1 EKYTNFAKKEQTDQ
15 DKVDFAKLYL
25 GGDALEWHSGA
36 SLLYREWESFKKAF
50 TKKFD
55 ERKSRSEARK
65 HIASIDIYKG
75 KIIVNYGKLKRLFE
89 IAGISDEEEQYDL
102 LLEKLNHKDY
112 DKMYDLTDKTATG
125 IMEYLLAEEEKW
137 SSRKETKSSV
147 KPITASKLAFPR
159 AAPKGKN
166 AQETKDQE
174 NHAGTKHTVLNSNE
188 KKIYSSPLECWRCG
202 KMGHRKADCRNRPFW
217 KSSIPR
223 NDFYT
228 PVRNHEDKG
237 SNKMDI
243 DISEKNSPQ
252 SLSPMSRAY
261 RISQTTPPQKQ
272 TYSTD
277 SSPLNFIQY
286 SHGAIRSENAISI
299 SGHLKINN
307 KSVRFGYDLGAAVSV
322 ISRELAE
329 NLGIKIEQ
337 DKYSFIQTANS
348 ERIKVSKCL
357 KVSLDFDTFSTEMD
371 LNVIDSPDKKL
382 FLLGLDWIYTLGAEI
397 ILKKG
402 MIELNLGGKTHKI
415 KIEVVKSTKINR
427 DKNEIIYSVYKITE
441 AQDFI
446 NSELTKN
453 KIEQV
458 EKLTEDNKDVF
469 AEEISELGSSDI
481 PPYDIN
487 LTDTTPIRVKP
498 YELADS
504 LKKEV
509 QT

>member
-1 EKYTNFAKKEQTDQ
+1 MDTQGADMVIQPGLATMASSETLKTGDSTLDELSKKLGGLVLKVADSKKVDEPSVFSGEWTESSALWVERYEKYTNFAKKEQTDQ

-55 ERKSRSEARK
+55 ERKSKSEARK

-159 AAPKGKN
+159 AAPKRKKQPTVTVAYVTSIQN
-166 AQETKDQE
+166 FSNDTSTK
-174 NHAGTKHTVLNSNE
+174 
-188 KKIYSSPLECWRCG
+188 
-202 KMGHRKADCRNRPFW
+202 
-217 KSSIPR
+217 
-223 NDFYT
+223 
-228 PVRNHEDKG
+228 
-237 SNKMDI
+237 
-243 DISEKNSPQ
+243 
-252 SLSPMSRAY
+252 
-261 RISQTTPPQKQ
+261 
-272 TYSTD
+272 TD
-277 SSPLNFIQY
+277 LQ
-286 SHGAIRSENAISI
+286 SENAISI

-427 DKNEIIYSVYKITE
+427 DKNEIIYNVYKITE